1 MRKPTVFSAALIL
14 LAASSADAWA
24 SEGHGLPWGDFLLRV
39 INFAV
44 FAWIIWYAAGKLIRK
59 FFTGRREEI
68 VREMADLE
76 ARRKD
81 AEARLAEVEKGI
93 AGAEE
98 ECRRLIEEGRAHAE
112 RMREAMLEDAR
123 RQAES
128 IIAQAERM
136 AEQQGKAEM
145 DALRRRMADSITA
158 EVEKGLVSALDEKK
172 HVQLIDKALSKV
184 VLQ

>member
-1 MRKPTVFSAALIL
+1 MRKLTLFSAAFVL
-14 LAASSADAWA
+14 LAASTDAWA
-24 SEGHGLPWGDFLLRV
+24 NEGHGLPWGDFLLRV

-44 FAWIIWYAAGKLIRK
+44 FAGIIWYAAGKLIKK
-59 FFTGRREEI
+59 FFAGRREEI
-68 VREMADLE
+68 VREMEGLE

-98 ECRRLIEEGRAHAE
+98 ECRRLIDEGRAQAE
-112 RMREAMLEDAR
+112 RMRESLLEDAR
-123 RQAES
+123 RQAEG
-128 IIAQAERM
+128 IIAQARRM

-145 DALRRRMADSITA
+145 DALRQRMADSIAA
-158 EVEKGLVSALDEKK
+158 EVEKGLAGALDEKK
-172 HVQLIDKALSKV
+172 HVQLIDRALSKV